1 MKKNKI
7 LDLEKREFL
16 VVISFCCMVMKLI
29 ELLEFSTNVHDI
41 VLTKSKKTYT
51 NIGKE
56 DAMIS
61 HQEMI
66 CSGET
71 KTNARKHWP
80 PL

>member
-41 VLTKSKKTYT
+41 VLTKSIHEQREEKSH
-51 NIGKE
+51 
-56 DAMIS
+56 DIS
-61 HQEMI
+61 PR
-66 CSGET
+66 
-71 KTNARKHWP
+71 NDLFR
-80 PL
+80 